1 MSSRCFRL
9 LDFQIIEKMDNGPLV
24 FHIQMFGLNEHGE
37 TCSLYIKD
45 FKPFI
50 YIKMG
55 KNWDD
60 NWDDNKKSSMKEEFM
75 DNLKKTEGINEKSIE
90 KYEFVKYK
98 TLYDFDDGKMH
109 TFLKITCK
117 HYMVINKIK
126 ELYYD
131 RKEQKLIDG
140 IDLQG
145 DPTFLYESQIPPLLR
160 YFHIKEISPSGWVE
174 LKSPIRINKKTTT
187 CKYEYAIKYD
197 NVIPMPHKETAVP
210 YKVCSFDI
218 EASSSHGDFPLAQKT
233 YSNLGYQLVN
243 YFIQNKISRE
253 VAETTFVE
261 VLQCAFGF
269 AEHLDIDK
277 IYLKQSLNLESF
289 ESIIETIL
297 KETSKEVKNKKI
309 SKQRIDYLLSNN
321 DDNEKFEKKFQP
333 YKKGAILDMLCD
345 DKYDRMQKIINIT
358 DVLDKKFPAIE
369 GDKVTYIG
377 SSFCYAGESPY
388 LEHCIVLDDKG
399 IGVMELESDISELEV
414 YKDEKDV
421 LCAWTNIIQREDPD
435 IIIGYNIF
443 GFDYPFMFKRA
454 IENGCLRDFLKL
466 GRKKDKICV
475 KNESAPKLEEMNIR
489 LASGDFNLNYILME
503 GRLQIDLLVYMR
515 KDSGFS
521 FSSFKLD
528 SVAGELISDKV
539 SNTEPCKQGTK
550 IYTRNKK
557 GLSLN
562 SYVVFYIISHT
573 SDPYNNGEKFKI
585 IGIEKDY
592 FIIDKEVNF
601 NDLKIKWGLSK
612 DDVSPQDIFRMTN
625 EGPEERSV
633 IAKYCIQDCN
643 LVHQLF
649 QKVDILTAYVEMA
662 KLCSVPMSFLMFR
675 GQGIKLTS
683 YVAKKCREKNT
694 LMPLISKGD
703 YEEAYEGAIVLEPK
717 CNLYLEDPVACV
729 DYGSLYPSSIISEN
743 ISHDSKVWTKT
754 FNLEDELL
762 EEYGI
767 KNEAGEFIYDNL
779 PNYEYVDIKYDTY
792 TKKKGPTESSAD
804 VKVITGY
811 KICRYAQ
818 FSEGRAILP
827 AILEELLAARKATKK
842 LMKQTDDPFMK
853 NILDKR
859 QLSIKITAN
868 SVYGQTGA
876 KTSTFYEI
884 DAAASTTAV
893 GRKLLTY
900 ARKIIESV
908 YKNKVCDTEKYGQVR
923 TNAEYIYGD
932 TDSVFFTFNLEELDG
947 TPIKDKKALEITIE
961 LAKEAGEIA
970 TSFLKY
976 PHDLEYEKTFLP
988 FALLSKKRYVGVL
1001 YEEDIECGYRKSMG
1015 LVLKRRDNAPIVKDV
1030 YGGIIDILLNERSI
1044 NKAKEFLQKCLQDII
1059 DENIDIN
1066 KLIISKALRGFYKN
1080 PSQIAHKVLA
1090 DRMGERNP
1098 GNKPTPGERIPYVY
1112 IVNKK
1117 ANLQG
1122 EKIENPTY
1130 IKEKK
1135 LKIDYAFYIS
1145 NQIMKPVL
1153 QLFALVLY
1161 DMPEFKRK
1169 VDNFEDRLET
1179 LKCSLEPEKYVKK
1192 VEELKTKEVK
1202 KILFDSYLVQSQNSN
1217 NGNRSITSFF
1227 K

>member
-1 MSSRCFRL
+1 MSSKCFRL
-9 LDFQIIEKMDNGPLV
+9 LDFQVIEKMDTGPMV
-24 FHIQMFGLNEHGE
+24 FHIQMFGLNENGE
-37 TCSLYIKD
+37 TCSLYIRD

-50 YIKMG
+50 YIKIG
-55 KNWDD
+55 ENWDG
-60 NWDDNKKSSMKEEFM
+60 NEREEFM
-75 DNLKKTEGINEKSIE
+75 DNLKKALGNYGNSIE
-90 KYEFVKYK
+90 SHKVVNYK
-98 TLYDFDDGKMH
+98 TLYDFDDGKQH

-117 HYMVINKIK
+117 HYMVIHKIK
-126 ELYYD
+126 ALYYD
-131 RKEQKLIDG
+131 RDEQKLIDG
-140 IDLQG
+140 IDLKG
-145 DPTFLYESQIPPLLR
+145 EPTFLYESQIPPLLR
-160 YFHIKEISPSGWVE
+160 YFHIQEISPSGWVE
-174 LKSPIRINKKTTT
+174 LKSPSLITKKTTT
-187 CKYEYAIKYD
+187 CEYEYAMKYK
-197 NVIPMPHKETAVP
+197 NIIPMPHKETSVP

-233 YSNLGYQLVN
+233 YSNLAYQLVN
-243 YFIQNKISRE
+243 HFIQHKINRDI
-253 VAETTFVE
+253 AESTFVE
-261 VLQCAFGF
+261 ILQCAFGF
-269 AEHLDIDK
+269 SEHLDIHK
-277 IYLKQSLNLESF
+277 LYLKEPISLVHF
-289 ESIIETIL
+289 ENQIEIL
-297 KETSKEVKNKKI
+297 LRKTEEEVKHKKI
-309 SKQRIDYLLSNN
+309 SKQRIDTLLSNN
-321 DDNEKFEKKFQP
+321 DNEKFTGYYQA
-333 YKKGAILDMLCD
+333 YKRGVILDMLCD
-345 DKYDRMQKIINIT
+345 NKYDRMLKILYLT
-358 DVLDKKFPAIE
+358 DEFGKLFPPIK
-369 GDKVTYIG
+369 GDEVTYIG
-377 SSFCYAGESPY
+377 STFCYAGKKPY
-388 LEHCIVLDDKG
+388 LEHCIVLDDKD

-414 YKDEKDV
+414 RKDEKGV
-421 LCAWTNIIQREDPD
+421 LCGWTEVIQREDPD
-435 IIIGYNIF
+435 VIIGYNIF

-454 IENGCLRDFLKL
+454 IENECVEEFLKL
-466 GRKKDKICV
+466 GRIKDKACV
-475 KNESAPKLEEMNIR
+475 KDISSPKLEEMNIR
-489 LASGDFNLNYILME
+489 LASGDFNLNYVLME

-521 FSSFKLD
+521 FASFKLD
-528 SVAGELISDKV
+528 AVAGELISDKV
-539 SNTEPCKQGTK
+539 NNSEPCKEGTK
-550 IYTRNKK
+550 IYTKNQK
-557 GLSLN
+557 GLDLN
-562 SYVVFYIISHT
+562 SFVVFYIMSHT
-573 SDPYNNGEKFKI
+573 NDPYQNGKKFKI
-585 IGIEKDY
+585 IGMEKDY
-592 FIIDKEVNF
+592 FIINQKIDF
-601 NDLKIKWGLSK
+601 NGFKIKWGLAK

-625 EGPEERSV
+625 EGPEERSI

-643 LVHQLF
+643 LVQQLF

-683 YVAKKCREKNT
+683 YVAKKCREKDT

-703 YEEAYEGAIVLEPK
+703 DDEAYEGAIVLEPK

-754 FNLEDELL
+754 FDLDDNLLED
-762 EEYGI
+762 YGI
-767 KNEAGEFIYDNL
+767 KNEDGEFIYDNL

-792 TKKKGPTESSAD
+792 EKRKGPSDASAD
-804 VKVITGY
+804 IKVLTGY
-811 KICRYAQ
+811 KVCRYAQ
-818 FSEGRAILP
+818 FPEGRAILP

-842 LMKQTDDPFMK
+842 QMKQTDDPFMK

-884 DAAASTTAV
+884 DAAASTTAI

-900 ARKIIESV
+900 AQKIIESV
-908 YKNKVCDTEKYGQVR
+908 YKNKICNTSKYGQVR

-932 TDSVFFTFNLEELDG
+932 TDSVFFTFHLEDLDG
-947 TPIKDKKALEITIE
+947 TPIKGKKALEITIE

-970 TSFLKY
+970 TMFLKY

-988 FALLSKKRYVGVL
+988 FALLSKKRYVGIL
-1001 YEEDIECGYRKSMG
+1001 YEEDVDCGYRKSMG

-1044 NKAKEFLQKCLQDII
+1044 NKAKEFLQQCLQDII

-1098 GNKPTPGERIPYVY
+1098 GNKPTPGDRIPYVY

-1130 IKEKK
+1130 IKEEK

-1179 LKCSLEPEKYVKK
+1179 LKCSLEPDKYVKK

-1202 KILFDSYLVQSQNSN
+1202 KILFDSYLIQSQNSN
-1217 NGNRSITSFF
+1217 NGNRSIRSFF